1 MKRSIENIL
10 EQKLTLNQFL
20 STVTDEEI
28 DQLTLTDVDLDRIV
42 RDYNNGDFQ

>member
-28 DQLTLTDVDLDRIV
+28 DQLTLTDDDLDRIICE
-42 RDYNNGDFQ
+42 YNNGDFQ

>member
-28 DQLTLTDVDLDRIV
+28 DQLTLTDDDLDRILSE
-42 RDYNNGDFQ
+42 YNNGDFQ